1 MTGAIGHG
9 LEELPGHRQSVPRG
23 LLRFGDAQQRR
34 AQADV
39 FGMGHLR
46 FLPLRRL
53 GLVVVVVSLVGTS
66 CSLFGNDAPG
76 STKISGLAPVP
87 VESGMPDDPQPQRGG
102 QLVYGLE
109 AETGGGFCLPESQ
122 LAASGLEVVR
132 ALYDPLT
139 VPDAQGDYAPYLA
152 KSIDHDDSFK
162 TWTITLRRNV
172 TFHDGSK
179 LDATVVKNNLDA
191 YRGTYPARSPLLF
204 SFVFKNIAAV
214 SVVNEFTVEVDTKTP
229 WVAFPAALYSS
240 GRMAIVA
247 QAQLDANTDD
257 CETKPIGTGPF
268 SFVSWSRN
276 QNMKTKRNPT
286 YWQQAPDGKPYPF
299 LDAVEFRPMPNSDER
314 LTALQEGE
322 LNMLHTSTAADM
334 AENLSKLQ
342 DDGAINLLVSEERTE
357 TNYLM
362 LNVKNKQ
369 LASREVR
376 LALAHAIDRAALNEQ
391 SNKGFATVA
400 DQPFAPAVLGHLANP
415 GAPAFDLPAAKKAVT
430 AMKAAG
436 RSTEFRLLTST
447 GPAAV
452 RTAVLAKNMLEAA
465 GFTIVLEAESEATVI
480 DRAINGDFDIASF
493 RNQPGDDPD
502 SNYNWWYGKGNL
514 VNFGRFDDPI
524 INTNL
529 EKGRISSDREVRK
542 TAYEAV
548 NHQFAKEAWNIY
560 LWFAPWAVAEA
571 KNVHGILGPPL
582 PDSGGA
588 APARIVTGHPLQG
601 IWIDRN

>member
-1 MTGAIGHG
+1 MKAWACSLAH
-9 LEELPGHRQSVPRG
+9 HRCAQALFVSG
-23 LLRFGDAQQRR
+23 NAQQLSED
-34 AQADV
+34 ADV
-39 FGMGHLR
+39 VAMGHLR
-46 FLPLRRL
+46 FLPLRPL
-53 GLVVVVVSLVGTS
+53 GLMVIVASLLATS
-66 CSLFGNDAPG
+66 CSSVRGDAPG
-76 STKISGLAPVP
+76 AVKIAGLAPVP
-87 VESGMPDDPQPQRGG
+87 VESGMPDNPEPQRGG

-109 AETGGGFCLPESQ
+109 AETNGGFCLPESQ

-139 VPDAQGDYAPYLA
+139 APDAQGDYAPYLA

-162 TWTITLRRNV
+162 TWTITLRANV

-191 YRGTYPARSPLLF
+191 YRGAYPARSPLLF

-214 SVVNEFTVEVDTKTP
+214 SIVNEFTLDVHTKTP

-247 QAQLDANTDD
+247 QAQLDASTEE
-257 CETKPIGTGPF
+257 CQTKPIGTGPF
-268 SFVSWSRN
+268 SFVSWNRN
-276 QNMKTKRNPT
+276 QSLKTKRNPT
-286 YWQQAPDGKPYPF
+286 YWQQAPDGKPYPY
-299 LDAVEFRPMPNSDER
+299 LNAVEFRPMPNSDAR

-334 AENLSKLQ
+334 AENLPQLQ
-342 DDGAINLLVSEERTE
+342 HDGAINLLVSEERTE

-376 LALAHAIDRAALNEQ
+376 LAIAHAIDRKALNEQ

-400 DQPFAPAVLGHLANP
+400 DQPFAPAVLGHLADP
-415 GAPAFDLPAAKKAVT
+415 GAPSFDFPAAKKAVR
-430 AMKAAG
+430 AMSGSG
-436 RSTEFRLLTST
+436 RTTKFRLLTST

-452 RTAVLAKNMLEAA
+452 RTAVLVKNMLEAA
-465 GFTIVLEAESEATVI
+465 GFTIVLQTESEAVVI
-480 DRAINGDFDIASF
+480 DRAISGDFDIASF

-514 VNFGRFDDPI
+514 VNFGRFNDPI
-524 INTNL
+524 INANL

-542 TAYEAV
+542 SAYEAI

-571 KNVHGILGPPL
+571 ANVHGILGPPL
-582 PDSGGA
+582 PDGGGA

-601 IWIDRN
+601 IWIDRS